1 MYHSI
6 LMYYTILFPADCL
19 FTFQPRI
26 YCLED
31 NMFQLKH
38 RNMQFGIQS
47 FVCLLSR
54 YNRSGNLSIWFR
66 CYLNQN
72 SVSRY
77 FYLDAASSKGVVK
90 FDVSFGCAISFT
102 HPPTTLKFV
111 PRFFISCRGLS
122 VSVMDIKCTGWW
134 RKYLKQFFSNPQL
147 FRLLWKCT
155 FGQYIWN
162 PKRGAPMIRE
172 HSPIL

>member
-1 MYHSI
+1 MNFFIQVNSRKM
-6 LMYYTILFPADCL
+6 LQSFVDCL
-19 FTFQPRI
+19 FTCQPRI

-31 NMFQLKH
+31 NMFQHKH

-66 CYLNQN
+66 WCLKPE
-72 SVSRY
+72 
-77 FYLDAASSKGVVK
+77 FYHDVFLQDAASSKEVVK

-102 HPPTTLKFV
+102 RPPTTLKFV
-111 PRFFISCRGLS
+111 PRFSISCRGLS
-122 VSVMDIKCTGWW
+122 VSVMDITCTGWW

-147 FRLLWKCT
+147 FRLLWECT
-155 FGQYIWN
+155 FGQCI
-162 PKRGAPMIRE
+162 
-172 HSPIL
+172 